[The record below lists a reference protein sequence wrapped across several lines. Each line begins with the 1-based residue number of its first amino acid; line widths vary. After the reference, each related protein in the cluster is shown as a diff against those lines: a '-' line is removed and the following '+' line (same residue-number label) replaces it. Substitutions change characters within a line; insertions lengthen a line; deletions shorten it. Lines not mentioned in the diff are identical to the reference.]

1 MYDNTFKT
9 DSDSTDYCL
18 LQTSL
23 LVPTLETTIRYSRL
37 TCAQK
42 LTGWP
47 A

>member
-1 MYDNTFKT
+1 LHVGLALDFVIVYLFRF
-9 DSDSTDYCL
+9 
-18 LQTSL
+18 
-23 LVPTLETTIRYSRL
+23 TIRYGRL